1 MKKIFLYILLA
12 TILFA
17 NEQNYIEI
25 CGGSE
30 KLKNNFSPE
39 SRKTIIQLNEAQDEN
54 ESFPYFEMYYG
65 HNLNDTLNLYVS
77 SDINGAH
84 IGSLINSDFGVF
96 DFGLKFNLSKEWKNP
111 FLKEVDREK
120 TDVTEIGFY
129 TGYGLSLF
137 DNHEGMIKYEL
148 STIEYS
154 KETINND
161 LKREGNRHLFL
172 FENKFNSKIFDND
185 LSYITNLSYEIYDAK
200 GKSSSYN
207 KYELLV
213 GTTINLT
220 ENFLFSIFSN
230 IGKKD
235 YEEINLE
242 VNKKINADIFGINTI
257 FRWDKP
263 FSYEN
268 IYLNIKTGFEK
279 EDANHSFYN
288 KENTYSILSIGYK
301 F

>member
-25 CGGSE
+25 GGGSE

-111 FLKEVDREK
+111 FFRLHFQYGVHLLCGQKEHRHHQNLVCRKTYFLPGQRPVLHQADNGRENHFC
-120 TDVTEIGFY
+120 ENLGFSA
-129 TGYGLSLF
+129 G
-137 DNHEGMIKYEL
+137 
-148 STIEYS
+148 
-154 KETINND
+154 
-161 LKREGNRHLFL
+161 
-172 FENKFNSKIFDND
+172 
-185 LSYITNLSYEIYDAK
+185 
-200 GKSSSYN
+200 
-207 KYELLV
+207 
-213 GTTINLT
+213 
-220 ENFLFSIFSN
+220 
-230 IGKKD
+230 
-235 YEEINLE
+235 
-242 VNKKINADIFGINTI
+242 
-257 FRWDKP
+257 
-263 FSYEN
+263 
-268 IYLNIKTGFEK
+268 
-279 EDANHSFYN
+279 
-288 KENTYSILSIGYK
+288 
-301 F
+301 